1 MEKIAE
7 KNMKWT
13 GGKHNY
19 YGKYN
24 SSSKR
29 KMSKIYRGL
38 KVNFRELNKAFNVL
52 DGEKK
57 YEAHIVSS

>member
-1 MEKIAE
+1 
-7 KNMKWT
+7 MKWT

-52 DGEKK
+52 EEKK
-57 YEAHIVSS
+57 EYKTHIVSS